1 MFKFLVGII
10 LRYRVLNMGIILVL
24 TGYMGYRATEVD
36 LSYEFAQ
43 MLPESDSTSIIYQ
56 EFKKTF
62 GEDGAVMVIGIKDS
76 GLFRLDKF
84 NAWYDLTYKIKALE
98 GVEEVVSLARVYQL
112 TKNDSLRQFDFE
124 PIIKHRPADQDE
136 LDSLKNIILSYPFYN
151 GFLYNS
157 SNDASLMMITLDKG
171 HLNTG
176 LRMSLVNEI
185 KDLGDEFGQKT
196 QTGLHYSGLPY
207 IRTKVTEKM
216 QRETFLFTVLAL
228 VIASVILLIFF
239 RSFKVVMFTMVIVL
253 INVAW
258 VFGLISVLGYK
269 ITILTGILPPLM
281 TIIVVENC
289 IFLLNKF
296 HHDFRWHGNKIRSL
310 SRMVQRIGN
319 ANLMTNATTAA
330 GFAAFIVTGNKILVE
345 FGVTASISILVAYLL
360 TLFLVP
366 IIFSFLPDP
375 KFRHIQH
382 LDYSNV
388 SRIIR
393 KIVHIV
399 EHKRNLVYIV
409 MGTIVLVGVGGMF
422 FLKTTGRIVDDIS
435 RRDIL
440 YKDLVFIEKN
450 FGGVMPLEI
459 MVDTRKKRGVMKIN
473 NIEKLDEMEG
483 YLDSIPVFSKAISL
497 VDVVKF
503 SRQAFYGGDS
513 SYFALPNSQEMNF
526 MMRYLP
532 KLDNKNKKT
541 ILNSFIDTNLQVTRI
556 SAQMANIGTMEI
568 EALKNDI
575 QARADSIFSKED
587 FDVRVTGTSVV
598 YQEGSRYLIRN
609 LASSLILAII
619 VITLLMALL
628 FTSIRMILIS
638 LVPNLI
644 PLLMTA
650 GMMGFLGI
658 TIKPSTI
665 LIFSIA
671 LGISVDNAIH
681 FLSRYRLY
689 LIYNNWQIRFS
700 AISALKETGYSMVY
714 SSVVL
719 FFGFSIFIISSF
731 GGTQALGYLISFTLL
746 MALLSN
752 LLVLPSLILSLNR
765 RITTKAFSEPLL
777 DIFDEEIDIE
787 LEELEIEGMDSRGIA

>member
-1 MFKFLVGII
+1 MFKFLVSII
-10 LRYRVLNMGIILVL
+10 LRYRLLNLGIILVL
-24 TGYMGYRATEVD
+24 TTYMSYRAMDVD

-43 MLPESDSTSIIYQ
+43 MLPQSDSTSIIYQ
-56 EFKKTF
+56 EFRKTF
-62 GEDGAVMVIGIKDS
+62 GEDGAVMLIGIKDD
-76 GLFRLDKF
+76 GIFRLDKF
-84 NAWYDLTYKIKALE
+84 NGWYDLSYKIKELE

-112 TKNDSLRQFDFE
+112 IKNDSLRRFDFE
-124 PIIKHRPADQDE
+124 SIIKKRPESQPA
-136 LDSLKNIILSYPFYN
+136 LDSLKSIILSYPFYN

-157 SNDASLMMITLDKG
+157 ANDASLMMITLEKG

-176 LRMSLVNEI
+176 LRMSLVNKI
-185 KDLGDEFGQKT
+185 KDLGDEFSE
-196 QTGLHYSGLPY
+196 QTGMDVHYSGLPY
-207 IRTKVTEKM
+207 IRTKVTEKIQKELIM
-216 QRETFLFTVLAL
+216 FTVLAL
-228 VIASVILLIFF
+228 VIATIILLIFF
-239 RSFKVVMFTMVIVL
+239 RSMKAALFTMVIVL
-253 INVAW
+253 INVVW
-258 VFGLISVLGYK
+258 VFGLIATLGYK
-269 ITILTGILPPLM
+269 ITILSGILPPLM
-281 TIIVVENC
+281 TVIVVENC

-330 GFAAFIVTGNKILVE
+330 GFAAFIVTGNNILVE
-345 FGVTASISILVAYLL
+345 FGVTASISILVAYVL

-366 IIFSFLPDP
+366 IIFSYLPDP
-375 KFRHIQH
+375 KYRHIQH

-388 SRIIR
+388 SRIIS
-393 KIVHIV
+393 KITYVV
-399 EHKRNLVYIV
+399 EHRRRMIYIV
-409 MGTIVLVGVGGMF
+409 MGIVVLAGLSGLF

-450 FGGVMPLEI
+450 FGGVMPMEI
-459 MVDTRKKRGVMKIN
+459 MVDTKKKRGVMKIS
-473 NIEKLDEMEG
+473 NIEKLDEMER
-483 YLDSIPVFSKAISL
+483 YLDHFPEFSKAISL
-497 VDVVKF
+497 VDVIKF

-513 SYFALPNSQEMNF
+513 SYYALPNNQEMNF
-526 MMRYLP
+526 MLRYLP
-532 KLDNKNKKT
+532 KQDDKEGKT

-556 SAQMANIGTMEI
+556 SAQMANLGTPEI
-568 EALKNDI
+568 EALKLDI
-575 QARADSIFSKED
+575 QAKADSIFPGED
-587 FDVRVTGTSVV
+587 FRVEVTGTSVV
-598 YQEGSRYLIRN
+598 FQEGSRYIIKN
-609 LASSLILAII
+609 LASSLILAVI

-689 LIYNNWQIRFS
+689 LLYNDWQIKYS
-700 AISALKETGYSMVY
+700 AIAALKETGFSMIY

-719 FFGFSIFIISSF
+719 FFGFSIFVISSF

-752 LLVLPSLILSLNR
+752 LFILPALILSLEK
-765 RITTKAFSEPLL
+765 RITTRAFKEPLL

-787 LEELEIEGMDSRGIA
+787 LEELKIENKELNI